1 MSGRLALHTRPPV
14 AWYPVSG
21 NQNVAGRTFFVQN
34 AGQSYSLQKATNR
47 ANSYRFEA
55 HPGDFFSGDTG
66 LDRIRSEL
74 QCSTKE
80 SFDTDIWVSFA
91 LKVSA
96 DPGVLSTSMVVGQ
109 FHQTEDGGDVSGYPP
124 FEFNLQPDGLY
135 VYTAT
140 VADAVGASFYPQ
152 DLRAGPLS
160 FPLGVYNRLVARCRF
175 NWANAAQLDVWL
187 NGVQVVSTAGISMGM
202 NDVVGPYWKY
212 GVYWRPETAAQNV
225 SVEYMNLEL
234 SNSSLLARVASPLP
248 V

>member
-1 MSGRLALHTRPPV
+1 MSRLHLRTRPPV
-14 AWYPVSG
+14 GWYTATG
-21 NQNVAGRTFFVQN
+21 NQNFAGRTFFVQN
-34 AGQSYSLQKATNR
+34 AGQSYSLEKATNR
-47 ANSYRFEA
+47 GNSYRFEA

-96 DPGVLSTSMVVGQ
+96 DPSVLSTSMVVGQ
-109 FHQTEDGGDVSGYPP
+109 FHQTEDAGDVSGYPP

-140 VADAVGASFYPQ
+140 VADAVGGSFYPQ
-152 DLRAGPLS
+152 DQRAGPLS
-160 FPLGVYNRLVARCRF
+160 FPLSVYNRLVARCRF
-175 NWANAAQLDVWL
+175 NWSSAAELDVWL
-187 NGVQVVSTAGISMGM
+187 NGTQVVNAAGISMGM
-202 NDVVGPYWKY
+202 NDAQGPYWKY
-212 GVYWRPETAAQNV
+212 GLYWRPETAQQNV
-225 SVEYMNLEL
+225 SAEYMNFEIGG
-234 SNSSLLARVASPLP
+234 SSLLSRVTSPLP